1 MEESK
6 KKPIMIGA
14 IIVCF
19 VLAGVITYK
28 YSISPKGP
36 GTEVFKGIQIWVK
49 CSNEDCG
56 AEYQMDKKE
65 YFDSIEELVRQ
76 NPLSMQ
82 TPPLVCEKCGKE
94 SIYRAEKCENPKCG
108 IIFFRGA
115 AGRGEFADKCPECGY
130 SRSEELR
137 KQAKGEK

>member
-6 KKPIMIGA
+6 KKPIMIGV
-14 IIVCF
+14 IITCF

-28 YSISPKGP
+28 YSVGP
-36 GTEVFKGIQIWVK
+36 EGPSTEVFKGQSQWVK
-49 CSNEDCG
+49 CRNSDCE
-56 AEYQMDKKE
+56 AEYQMNKQV
-65 YFDSIEELVRQ
+65 YFDSVKEIVRQ
-76 NPLSMQ
+76 SPFSMQ
-82 TPPLVCEKCGKE
+82 TPPLVCKKCGKE
-94 SIYRAEKCENPKCG
+94 SVYRAEKCGNPKCG
-108 IIFFRGA
+108 LVFERGA

>member
-6 KKPIMIGA
+6 KKPVMIGA
-14 IIVCF
+14 IIACL

-28 YSISPKGP
+28 YSIGTEGP
-36 GTEVFKGIQIWVK
+36 GTEAFKGQSIWVK
-49 CSNEDCG
+49 CTNPDCG
-56 AEYQMDKKE
+56 AEYQMNKQV
-65 YFDSIEELVRQ
+65 YFDSVEEIVRQ
-76 NPLSMQ
+76 SSFSME
-82 TPPLVCEKCGKE
+82 TPPLVCKKCGEE
-94 SIYRAEKCENPKCG
+94 SIYRAEKCEKCG

-130 SRSEELR
+130 SISEELR